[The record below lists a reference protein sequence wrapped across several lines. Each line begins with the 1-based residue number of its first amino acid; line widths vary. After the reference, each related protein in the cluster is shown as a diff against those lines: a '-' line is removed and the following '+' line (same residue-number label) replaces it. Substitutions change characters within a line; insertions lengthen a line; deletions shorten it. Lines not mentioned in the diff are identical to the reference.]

1 MAVQSQGLEPPCEI
15 EIGKFDLWLWLAFEL
30 EINEIKGQSPYE
42 YVKECVYYQMEILY
56 VDYLRGIIMEMAR
69 KGLDDEIE

>member
-1 MAVQSQGLEPPCEI
+1 MAVQSQGLELPCEI

-42 YVKECVYYQMEILY
+42 YVKERVYYQMDILH
-56 VDYLRGIIMEMAR
+56 VDCVRKITVKMAR
-69 KGLDDEIE
+69 KGRRQRN